1 MELQTNILGL
11 LFFIFFIYFLIIFFI
26 PNQKELIIKKIT
38 LSFTLFIFFISILLL
53 ILFDYSTA
61 TFQYLINIPLLTQY
75 NLNFI
80 CGIDGISILF
90 VILTTFLIPFCILS
104 VWVLK
109 LRDIKLFFILLLLIE
124 LLLILVFST
133 LDLLLFYIFFETIL
147 IPMFLIIGIW
157 GSRVR
162 KIKANYYFFFYTLV
176 GSLLM
181 LLAIVTIYSLTGTT
195 NYFYLIFQNFSF
207 SLQKILWLA
216 CFSSF
221 AIKIPMCP
229 LHLWLP
235 EAHVE
240 APTVG
245 SVLLAGVLLK
255 LGSYGFLRFLI
266 SLFPLASIYFTPF
279 IIIIATISIVY
290 TAFTAIR
297 QTDLK
302 KVIAYASISHMNLIV
317 LGLFSYNI
325 FAIEGSILQMI
336 SHGLVSGG
344 LFLCI
349 GFLYDR
355 YHTKLISYYSGLMLT
370 MPLFSTIFL
379 ILIMSNIALPG
390 TSNFIGEI
398 LIFLGLIHFNTIVVI
413 INTSSIVLGAVY
425 SLFLLNRI
433 CFGNLT
439 QTFSTQSDLLK
450 REIVIQI
457 ILISIILLLGLYP
470 NGLLHILDC
479 SVSFLFF
486 LKY

>member
-1 MELQTNILGL
+1 MSIQINILSI
-11 LFFIFFIYFLIIFFI
+11 LFLIFIFYFIIVFFLPQQNTKILKKFTLNFSFLIF
-26 PNQKELIIKKIT
+26 LI
-38 LSFTLFIFFISILLL
+38 SLFLL

-61 TFQYLINIPLLTQY
+61 TFQFLINIPIFNTY

-80 CGIDGISILF
+80 FGLDGISLLF
-90 VILTTFLIPFCILS
+90 VILTTFLIPCCIIS
-104 VWVLK
+104 VWSTPLGHK
-109 LRDIKLFFILLLLIE
+109 KIFFILLIIIE
-124 LLLILVFST
+124 LLLLLVFST

-162 KIKANYYFFFYTLV
+162 KIKANYYFFFYTLF
-176 GSLLM
+176 GSILM
-181 LLAIVTIYSLTGTT
+181 LLAILTIYSLTGTT

-207 SLQKILWLA
+207 SLQKFLWLA

-229 LHLWLP
+229 FHLWLP

-245 SVLLAGVLLK
+245 SVLLAGILLK

-266 SLFPLASIYFTPF
+266 SLFPLATIYFTPL
-279 IIIIATISIVY
+279 IMILATLSIVY

-325 FAIEGSILQMI
+325 FSIEGSILQMI

-355 YHTKLISYYSGLMLT
+355 YHTKLISYYSGLMTT
-370 MPLFSTIFL
+370 MPLFSSIFL
-379 ILIMSNIALPG
+379 LLIMSNIALPG
-390 TSNFIGEI
+390 TSSFIGEI
-398 LIFLGLIHFNTIVVI
+398 LIFLGIAHFNTII
-413 INTSSIVLGAVY
+413 LLINTSSIVIGAIY

-439 QTFSTQSDLLK
+439 QSFIAQSDLFA
-450 REIVIQI
+450 RELVIQ
-457 ILISIILLLGLYP
+457 LILLGLILFFGLYP
-470 NGLLHILDC
+470 NSILNILDC